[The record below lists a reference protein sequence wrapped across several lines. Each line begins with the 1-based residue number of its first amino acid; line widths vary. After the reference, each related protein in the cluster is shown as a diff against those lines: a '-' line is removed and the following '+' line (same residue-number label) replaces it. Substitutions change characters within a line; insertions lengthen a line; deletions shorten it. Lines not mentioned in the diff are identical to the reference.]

1 MTGPAASIRRTA
13 PAARAAPA
21 QPLYSLAKAPSGLP
35 VQGRL
40 SLLFPFRSKMG
51 DFAIFGRDGECR
63 GEQGGPPETGRFRG
77 RFRGTPS
84 RFADTA
90 FFTENR

>member
-51 DFAIFGRDGECR
+51 DFAIFGRKWAILPFSAEN
-63 GEQGGPPETGRFRG
+63 GRFCH
-77 RFRGTPS
+77 FRA
-84 RFADTA
+84 R
-90 FFTENR
+90 R